1 MKRTKTILYGATAL
15 IALLFVSKRAKA
27 PKNSQPDE
35 YQANDDYL
43 PDSLAIHHWLS

>member
-15 IALLFVSKRAKA
+15 IALLLVSKKAKA
-27 PKNSQPDE
+27 PNPAQSDE